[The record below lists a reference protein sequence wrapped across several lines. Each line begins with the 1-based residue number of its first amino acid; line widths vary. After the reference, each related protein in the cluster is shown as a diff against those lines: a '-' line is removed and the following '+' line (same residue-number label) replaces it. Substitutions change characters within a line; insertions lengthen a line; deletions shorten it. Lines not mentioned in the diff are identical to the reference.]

1 MTIKQV
7 GFDSFHSLTSQTY
20 QLSIEN
26 NFFFKFIST

>member
-7 GFDSFHSLTSQTY
+7 GFDSFHSLISQPY

-26 NFFFKFIST
+26 IIFFKFIST